1 MTLRCFVLTW
11 ERFHVEELWLWIDTF
26 NVILMKGQ
34 GWLES
39 TIGNQQKWN
48 MWQSEFKVW
57 KMSVLKSERRLKTS
71 YFHSVIFGRP
81 ESQARTYETLCL
93 LCLWG
98 RGPPGVKRIDRW
110 LRFWTRA
117 EMLSALMYRSLLFYV
132 ALDGELCFKLVWMAS
147 WRERSSS
154 PTSECDMFVWRTLT
168 VTAMWSQQRFIQG
181 HSFAAAAGEQM
192 YLTHLLYFSQL
203 SSSVSSFFSGLCSA
217 FLARAVPCLFRADW
231 LLWLLSTSLLTAGQL
246 QRQSGHQRFWP
257 RVASSSSS
265 SPPLLLFQSS
275 HACASPFHCLPA
287 PDCSSFVVPSLM
299 CKWLDDSAEG
309 KHQLCFWGSGHT
321 RNSSGFMAVRRS
333 LRSELAEWA
342 SGEPSFF
349 QLMLCPSSHF
359 SFLSCKQILFNFD
372 VFLFS
377 FTSGQCWTGDE
388 SGRHVTETF
397 RTQQVNSQ
405 HSKIIWS
412 FPFSFFN

>member
-1 MTLRCFVLTW
+1 MKYVTKWIQSMKNECAEEWAPTQDFIFSQCYLWETREPGENIWNVMFIVFVGT
-11 ERFHVEELWLWIDTF
+11 
-26 NVILMKGQ
+26 
-34 GWLES
+34 
-39 TIGNQQKWN
+39 
-48 MWQSEFKVW
+48 
-57 KMSVLKSERRLKTS
+57 
-71 YFHSVIFGRP
+71 
-81 ESQARTYETLCL
+81 RT
-93 LCLWG
+93 
-98 RGPPGVKRIDRW
+98 PGVKWIDRW

-265 SPPLLLFQSS
+265 SPLFQSS

-349 QLMLCPSSHF
+349 QLI
-359 SFLSCKQILFNFD
+359 LSA
-372 VFLFS
+372 
-377 FTSGQCWTGDE
+377 
-388 SGRHVTETF
+388 
-397 RTQQVNSQ
+397 
-405 HSKIIWS
+405 
-412 FPFSFFN
+412 PFFISFFFFEL